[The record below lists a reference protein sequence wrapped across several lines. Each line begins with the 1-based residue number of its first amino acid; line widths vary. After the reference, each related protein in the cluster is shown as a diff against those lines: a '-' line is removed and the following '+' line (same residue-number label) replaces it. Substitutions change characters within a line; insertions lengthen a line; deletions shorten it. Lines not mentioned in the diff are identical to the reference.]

1 MLFLRKAEK
10 YVKISQKE
18 AVQIMLGIVNRNMK
32 PFAAKFVHVLNS

>member
-18 AVQIMLGIVNRNMK
+18 AVQIMLSIVNRNTK
-32 PFAAKFVHVLNS
+32 PFVAKFVCILYS